1 MSRSKPS
8 RGSVNSRAAL
18 AALVLLGACDG
29 AQAPEGDAPVR
40 AAIAAYDA
48 AWLAKDSA
56 RVADILAPDY
66 LYYTSNGGLSER
78 ERSLSFLADTSYH
91 LEKSVRSDLRLEQD
105 GPVVRVTSR
114 WEGKGR
120 YRGEPVL
127 DDQTCGQIWIWKDAR
142 WRLYSEH
149 CVNRPPLQ

>member
-1 MSRSKPS
+1 
-8 RGSVNSRAAL
+8 VNRPAAPAAL
-18 AALVLLGACDG
+18 AALAFAAACG
-29 AQAPEGDAPVR
+29 GVEAPDGDAPVR
-40 AAIAAYDA
+40 AAISAYDA

-56 RVADILAPDY
+56 RVAGILAPGY
-66 LYYTSNGGLSER
+66 LYYTSNGGISER

-91 LEKSVRSDLRLEQD
+91 LEKSVRTDVRLDQD

-114 WEGKGR
+114 WEGKGW
-120 YRGEPVL
+120 YQGKPVL

-149 CVNRPPLQ
+149 CVNRPPVQ